1 MFLADDSILGRLE
14 NDEKAFKELVDAYYT
29 PLCVYSVQ
37 YTDSLEVSEDIVQ
50 DFFVRFWEKKLYR
63 TVNGKLKQYLFNS
76 IRNAS
81 IDYLRKHQPLVFMEI
96 EENAYITE
104 AELEETVPEEQL
116 QRLRYH
122 LKQLSLQEYK
132 ILMEVVVHNKKY
144 KEVAEELGISVNT
157 VKTHLSNALKY
168 LRSCKFI
175 TLFSLFSL

>member
-1 MFLADDSILGRLE
+1 MFIADDNILGRLE

-37 YTDSLEVSEDIVQ
+37 FTDSLEVSEDIVQ

-63 TVNGKLKQYLFNS
+63 TYIMDVNP
-76 IRNAS
+76 
-81 IDYLRKHQPLVFMEI
+81 DDE
-96 EENAYITE
+96 
-104 AELEETVPEEQL
+104 VPEEQL
-116 QRLRYH
+116 ARLRHY
-122 LKQLSLQEYK
+122 LQQLSPQEYR

-144 KEVAEELGISVNT
+144 KEVAAELGISVNT
-157 VKTHLSNALKY
+157 VKTHLSHALKY

>member
-1 MFLADDSILGRLE
+1 MFIADDNILGRLE

-37 YTDSLEVSEDIVQ
+37 FTDSLEVSEDLVQ

-81 IDYLRKHQPLVFMEI
+81 IDYLRKHQSFVFTEI
-96 EENAYITE
+96 EEHAYIMDVNPDDE
-104 AELEETVPEEQL
+104 VPEQ
-116 QRLRYH
+116 
-122 LKQLSLQEYK
+122 QLSPQEYR

-144 KEVAEELGISVNT
+144 KEVAAELGISVNT
-157 VKTHLSNALKY
+157 VKTYLSHALKY

>member
-1 MFLADDSILGRLE
+1 MFIADDNILGRLE

-37 YTDSLEVSEDIVQ
+37 FTDSLEVSEDIVQ

-81 IDYLRKHQPLVFMEI
+81 IDHLRKHQSFVFTEI
-96 EENAYITE
+96 EEHAYIMNVNPDDE
-104 AELEETVPEEQL
+104 VPEEQL
-116 QRLRYH
+116 ARLRHY
-122 LKQLSLQEYK
+122 LQQLSPQEYR

-144 KEVAEELGISVNT
+144 KEVAAELGISVNT
-157 VKTHLSNALKY
+157 VKTHLSHALKY